1 MDSHRAEPLLLAHIE
16 AFVEV
21 ARQGSLGRS
30 AAALY
35 VTQPA
40 LTARIQ
46 GLEAAV
52 GSRLFVRSRRGMELT
67 EAGRAFLPYAERA
80 LMAVHDG
87 RALVAELSRGA
98 AGELT
103 VGAAP
108 GVGTYVLP
116 GLLARFTAHNPNV
129 RLVVRT
135 GHSEEVVEM
144 ALANEIQVGLVREIR
159 HPLLESRPL
168 YDDRLVL
175 VVVPDHPFASEG
187 EIPLDRIA
195 EERLILFDRTSSY
208 YDLTNALLR
217 QAGISPRGVMELD
230 NIDAAKQMVEQGLGV
245 ALLPQTSVAE
255 ELQAGS
261 LVAVTIVGAAAIRRR
276 IVAIRRV
283 DAGPPTGTLARFWA
297 ILDEIGEV
305 LPPGSVAAD

>member
-1 MDSHRAEPLLLAHIE
+1 MAEWKMLLTQIE
-16 AFVEV
+16 GFVEV
-21 ARQGSLGRS
+21 ARQGNLSRA
-30 AAALY
+30 AAALF

-40 LTARIQ
+40 LTARLQ
-46 GLEAAV
+46 GLEAAL
-52 GSRLFVRSRRGMELT
+52 GSPLFIRSRRGMDLT

-80 LMAVHDG
+80 LIALRDG
-87 RALVAELSRGA
+87 QALVAELGRGA

-116 GLLARFTAHNPNV
+116 GLLARFTERHPNV
-129 RLVVRT
+129 RLIVRT
-135 GHSEEVVEM
+135 GHSEEVVQL
-144 ALANEIQVGLVREIR
+144 ALRNEIQVGLVREIR
-159 HPLLESRPL
+159 HPSLAARPL
-168 YDDRLVL
+168 YDDELVL
-175 VVVPDHPFASEG
+175 VAVPGHPFALDLA
-187 EIPLDRIA
+187 IPLDRVG

-217 QAGISPRGVMELD
+217 EAGISPRGVMELD

-245 ALLPQTSVAE
+245 ALLPRTAVAE
-255 ELQAGS
+255 ELRSGR
-261 LVAVTIVGAAAIRRR
+261 LVAIRIEGAAPIRRR
-276 IVAIRRV
+276 IVAIRRA
-283 DAGPPTGTLARFWA
+283 DAGPPSGTVGRFWA

>member
-1 MDSHRAEPLLLAHIE
+1 MQLAQVE
-16 AFVEV
+16 GFVEV
-21 ARQGSLGRS
+21 ARQGNLSRA
-30 AAALY
+30 AAALF

-40 LTARIQ
+40 LTARLHA
-46 GLEAAV
+46 LEAEIGV
-52 GSRLFVRSRRGMELT
+52 SLFVRSRRGMELT
-67 EAGRAFLPYAERA
+67 ESGRAFQPYAERA
-80 LMAVHDG
+80 LVALRDG
-87 RALVAELSRGA
+87 RALVAELGRGA

-116 GLLARFTAHNPNV
+116 GLLARFAARHPNV

-144 ALANEIQVGLVREIR
+144 ALRNEIQVGLVREIR
-159 HPLLESRPL
+159 HPLLEGRPL
-168 YDDRLVL
+168 YDDGLVL
-175 VVVPDHPFASEG
+175 VAVPGHRFALEG
-187 EIPLDRIA
+187 EVPLDRVG

-217 QAGISPRGVMELD
+217 EAGISPRGVMELD

-245 ALLPQTSVAE
+245 ALLPRTAVAE
-255 ELQAGS
+255 ELGDGR
-261 LVAVTIVGAAAIRRR
+261 LVAIGIAGAPAIRRR
-276 IVAIRRV
+276 IVAVRRV

-297 ILDEIGEV
+297 VLDEIGEV
-305 LPPGSVAAD
+305 LPAGSVLAQ